1 MAPVKASAVSGF
13 PEWTPGMRLVELK
26 LIDAIRH
33 EYELYGFTPI
43 ETPAVERMSVLT
55 AKGGIRHQVFT
66 VGRPTDD
73 DGEDAVLGLH
83 FDLTVPL
90 ARYVVQHADEL
101 AFPFRRYQIQ
111 KVWRGER
118 AQRGRFRE
126 FTQCDIDIVGTSSLD
141 MVHDAEILAVVAAV
155 FDAVEIPGFEVRV
168 SNRKI
173 LGDLLGSRSLP
184 PDQIAEALRAVDRSG
199 RDGLGALRSA
209 MAEISIPHDLVDA
222 TVELL
227 GTDSLAE
234 ARRTLQRAG
243 ALTHGVDELEL
254 VVNSAMQL
262 GFPAERLRIDFS
274 IARGLD
280 YYTGTVYE
288 TFIVGHETWGSV
300 CSGGRYDD
308 LASYFTT
315 RSYPGV
321 GVSIGLTRLVDL
333 LVQAGHLE
341 IGARTPTAALVTT
354 QNRHRFMKDYL
365 GLARTLRAADIPTE
379 VFLEP
384 AALRDQIAYAS
395 SQGIRA
401 AVIAGERELENDVV
415 TVRDLRDHVQET
427 VTGDDLA
434 SHIKKLLTY

>member
-1 MAPVKASAVSGF
+1 MPLVKASAVSGF
-13 PEWTPGMRLVELK
+13 PEWTPAMRLAELR
-26 LIDAIRH
+26 LIDAIRNQ
-33 EYELYGFTPI
+33 YELYGFTSI

-66 VGRPTDD
+66 VGRPSDD

-90 ARYVVQHADEL
+90 ARYVVQHAEEL

-126 FTQCDIDIVGTSSLD
+126 FTQCDIDIVGRSALD
-141 MVHDAEILAVVAAV
+141 LVHDAEILAVIAAV
-155 FDAVEIPGFEVRV
+155 FDAVEIPGFEIRI

-173 LGDLLGSRSLP
+173 LGDLLGSRALP
-184 PDQIAEALRAVDRSG
+184 PDLVAEALRCVDRSG
-199 RDGLGALRSA
+199 RDGLEAVRSA
-209 MAEISIPHDLVDA
+209 MTELTVPHDLVEA

-227 GTDSLAE
+227 GTGDLAE
-234 ARRTLQRAG
+234 ARRLLRHVG
-243 ALTHGVDELEL
+243 AVTRGVDELEL
-254 VVNSAMQL
+254 VVDSALQL
-262 GFPAERLRIDFS
+262 GLPSERLRIDFS

-288 TFIVGHETWGSV
+288 TFIVGNEAWGSV

-333 LVQAGHLE
+333 LVQAGHLAV
-341 IGARTPTAALVTT
+341 GASTPTAALVTT
-354 QNRHRFMKDYL
+354 QNRHQFMKDYL
-365 GLARTLRAADIPTE
+365 GLARTLRAAKIPTE
-379 VFLEP
+379 VYLEP

-401 AVIAGERELENDVV
+401 AIIAGERELENDVV

-427 VTGDDLA
+427 VTGDALA
-434 SHIKKLLTY
+434 DHIKNLLAY